1 MQLLSSRQI
10 LLSSWFVILASLMLV
25 FPLGLVPSLF
35 AGLLVF
41 ELANMLEP
49 RLQLLIPGNR
59 ARIVAVA
66 LLVTLVVCVLAVG
79 FAGAISFVLHEVRNP
94 GSLIDKFMVL
104 TERAR
109 GQLPLSV
116 DKYLPASAEELRR
129 AVNEWLVA
137 HLSELQMVGKGAVHT
152 FVTMLIGL
160 ILGAAV
166 ALQRK
171 RSVADERPLASALL
185 DRVSLL
191 SQAFHR
197 VVFAQVKISAIN
209 TVLTAIFLAGVLP
222 LFGIHLP
229 LTKTLIV
236 LTFIVGLLPVIG
248 NLISNT
254 FILIAG
260 LSVSLWVA
268 VAVGCY
274 LVTIHKL
281 EYFLNAR
288 IVGGQINARSWE
300 LLLAMLVF
308 ESAFGLPGLVA
319 APIYYAYVKSE
330 LIRAELV

>member
-1 MQLLSSRQI
+1 MPVFTPRQI
-10 LLSSWFVILASLMLV
+10 LLGSWFVILASLILV

-49 RLQLLIPGNR
+49 RLQGLISGDR

-66 LLVTLVVCVLAVG
+66 LLVTLVVCVLAVF

-94 GSLIDKFMVL
+94 GSLIDKFMAL

-109 GQLPLSV
+109 GQLPMAL
-116 DKYLPASAEELRR
+116 DKYLPASAEDFRHS
-129 AVNEWLVA
+129 VNEWLGA
-137 HLSELQMVGKGAVHT
+137 HLGELQTIGKDAIHT
-152 FVTMLIGL
+152 FVTLVIGL

-171 RSVADERPLASALL
+171 RSRAQERPLSTALL
-185 DRVSLL
+185 DRVALL
-191 SQAFHR
+191 SEAFR
-197 VVFAQVKISAIN
+197 NVVFAQVKISFIN
-209 TVLTAIFLAGVLP
+209 TILTAVFLAGVLP
-222 LFGIHLP
+222 LCGIHLP
-229 LTKTLIV
+229 LIKTMIV
-236 LTFIVGLLPVIG
+236 ATFILGLLPVIG
-248 NLISNT
+248 NLLSNT
-254 FILIAG
+254 LILIVG

-268 VAVGCY
+268 VSVGCY
-274 LVTIHKL
+274 LVAIHKL

-288 IVGGQINARSWE
+288 IVGGQIKARSWE

-319 APIYYAYVKSE
+319 APIYYAYLKSE
-330 LIRAELV
+330 LTRADLV